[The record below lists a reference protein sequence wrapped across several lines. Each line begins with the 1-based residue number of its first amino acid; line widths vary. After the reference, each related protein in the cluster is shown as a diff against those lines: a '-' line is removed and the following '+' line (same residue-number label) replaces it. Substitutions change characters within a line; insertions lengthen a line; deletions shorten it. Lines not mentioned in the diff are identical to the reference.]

1 MPILGLIDSATFANA
16 VGVTINSPTV
26 TKNAA
31 DEIAAGDIIVL
42 GGVRYFVKAV
52 VSDTEITLGSNYAA
66 ATNAALA
73 GAQRRTAPKALAD
86 YIIRGGDSA
95 AGDVQII
102 GVSRAEAQ
110 LADNKSRGIS
120 SPGWWAYRTYTDAAG
135 STRHKSECIASFKD
149 GSQLSGDFS
158 DDAVAAD
165 RAIVISVQ
173 PASQEVST
181 GAPATFAVTAAIE
194 GAAGGSITAQ
204 WQVSTDGGA
213 NFTPVSNGLPTGFG
227 GTYLYQGTGFSG
239 QELRITA
246 TAAQMANYQY
256 RVTLS
261 TTQDSGDVTSEA
273 ATLTFS

>member
-42 GGVRYFVKAV
+42 GNVRYFVKAV
-52 VSDTEITLGSNYAA
+52 VSDTEITLGTNYAG

-73 GAQRRTAPKALAD
+73 GAKRRTAPKALAD

-102 GVSRAEAQ
+102 GVDLTEAQ
-110 LADNKSRGIS
+110 LADNKSRGITG
-120 SPGWWAYRTYTDAAG
+120 PGWWAYRTYTDSAG

-149 GSQLSGDFS
+149 GSRLSGDSS

-165 RAIVISVQ
+165 RAVVISVQ
-173 PASQEVST
+173 PANQEVAT
-181 GAPATFAVTAAIE
+181 GAPAVFSVTAAIE
-194 GAAGGSITAQ
+194 GAAGGSISAQ
-204 WQVSTDGGA
+204 WAVSTDGGT
-213 NFTPVSNGLPTGFG
+213 NFTNISNSQPTGFG
-227 GTYLYQGTGFSG
+227 GGYLYQGTGFFG
-239 QELRITA
+239 QELRLTS
-246 TAAQMANYQY
+246 TAAGMDNYQY
-256 RVTLS
+256 RVVLS

>member
-42 GGVRYFVKAV
+42 GGVTYFVKAV
-52 VSDTEITLGSNYAA
+52 VSDTEITLGTNYAA
-66 ATNAALA
+66 ATNASLA

-173 PASQEVST
+173 PADVEVST
-181 GAPATFAVTAAIE
+181 GAPAVFSVTAAIE
-194 GAAGGSITAQ
+194 GAAGGSISAQ
-204 WQVSTDGGA
+204 WAVSTDGGA
-213 NFTPVSNGLPTGFG
+213 NFTNIIPGASTGFG
-227 GTYLYQGTGFSG
+227 GGYLYQGTGFTG

>member
-1 MPILGLIDSATFANA
+1 MPILGLIDAATFANTVA
-16 VGVTINSPTV
+16 VTINSSTV

-52 VSDTEITLGSNYAA
+52 VSDTEITLGTNYAA
-66 ATNAALA
+66 ATNASLA

-173 PASQEVST
+173 PADVEVST
-181 GAPATFAVTAAIE
+181 GAPAVFSVTAAIE
-194 GAAGGSITAQ
+194 GAAGGSISAQ
-204 WQVSTDGGA
+204 WAVSTDGGA
-213 NFTPVSNGLPTGFG
+213 NFTNIIPGASTGFG
-227 GTYLYQGTGFSG
+227 GGYLYQGTGFTG

>member
-52 VSDTEITLGSNYAA
+52 VSDTEITLGSDYTG

-102 GVSRAEAQ
+102 GVDLTEAR

-120 SPGWWAYRTYTDAAG
+120 GPGWWAYRTYTDSAG
-135 STRHKSECIASFKD
+135 NTRHKSECIASFKD
-149 GSQLSGDFS
+149 GSQVSGDFS

-165 RAIVISVQ
+165 REIVISVQ
-173 PASQEVST
+173 PADLEVAA
-181 GAPATFAVTAAIE
+181 GAPAVFSVTAAIE
-194 GAAGGSITAQ
+194 GAAGGAISAQ
-204 WQVSTDGGA
+204 WSVSTNGGA
-213 NFTPVSNGLPTGFG
+213 NFTNINPGASTGFSG
-227 GTYLYQGTGFSG
+227 VYLYQGTGFSG

-246 TAAQMANYQY
+246 TDAPMANYQY

-261 TTQDSGDVTSEA
+261 TTQDSGDVVSEV

>member
-1 MPILGLIDSATFANA
+1 MPILGLIDAATFANTVA
-16 VGVTINSPTV
+16 VTINSSTV

-52 VSDTEITLGSNYAA
+52 VSDTEITLGTNYAA

-73 GAQRRTAPKALAD
+73 GALRRTAPKALAD

-173 PASQEVST
+173 PADVEVST
-181 GAPATFAVTAAIE
+181 GAPAVFSVTAAIE
-194 GAAGGSITAQ
+194 GAAGGSISAQ
-204 WQVSTDGGA
+204 WAVSTDGGA
-213 NFTPVSNGLPTGFG
+213 NFTNIIPGASTGFG
-227 GTYLYQGTGFSG
+227 GGYLYQGTGFTG

>member
-42 GGVRYFVKAV
+42 GGVRYFVKAI
-52 VSDTEITLGSNYAA
+52 VSDTEITLGTDYAG

-73 GAQRRTAPKALAD
+73 GAKRRTAPKALAD

-102 GVSRAEAQ
+102 GVDLTEAQ
-110 LADNKSRGIS
+110 LADNKSRGITG
-120 SPGWWAYRTYTDAAG
+120 PGWWAYRTYTDSAG
-135 STRHKSECIASFKD
+135 STRHKSECIASLKD
-149 GSQLSGDFS
+149 GSRLSGDSS

-173 PASQEVST
+173 PADLEVVT
-181 GAPATFAVTAAIE
+181 GAPAVFSVTAAIE
-194 GAAGGSITAQ
+194 GAAGGAISAQ
-204 WQVSTDGGA
+204 WAVSTNGGTS
-213 NFTPVSNGLPTGFG
+213 FTNIVSGQTTGFS
-227 GTYLYQGTGFSG
+227 GTYLYQGSGFSG

-246 TAAQMANYQY
+246 TDAPMANYQY
-256 RVTLS
+256 RVVLS
-261 TTQDSGDVTSEA
+261 TTEDSGDVTSEV

>member
-52 VSDTEITLGSNYAA
+52 VSDTEITLGTNYAA
-66 ATNAALA
+66 ATNASLA

-173 PASQEVST
+173 PADVEVST
-181 GAPATFAVTAAIE
+181 GAPAVFSVTAAIE
-194 GAAGGSITAQ
+194 GAAGGSISAQ
-204 WQVSTDGGA
+204 WAVSTDGGA
-213 NFTPVSNGLPTGFG
+213 NFTNIIPGASTGFG
-227 GTYLYQGTGFSG
+227 GGYLYQGTGFTG

>member
-1 MPILGLIDSATFANA
+1 MPILGLIDAATFANTVA
-16 VGVTINSPTV
+16 VTINSSTV

-52 VSDTEITLGSNYAA
+52 VSDTEITLGSDYTG

-173 PASQEVST
+173 PADVEVST
-181 GAPATFAVTAAIE
+181 GAPAVFSVTAAIE
-194 GAAGGSITAQ
+194 GAAGGSISAQ
-204 WQVSTDGGA
+204 WAVSTDGGA
-213 NFTPVSNGLPTGFG
+213 NFTNIIPGASTGFG
-227 GTYLYQGTGFSG
+227 GGYLYQGTGFTG

-246 TAAQMANYQY
+246 TDAPMSGYQY

-261 TTQDSGDVTSEA
+261 TTQDSGDVVSET
-273 ATLTFS
+273 ATLTLT